1 VGKLAAGL
9 DGLDLL
15 RPSEKALRELRRRLR
30 PAPLKALF
38 EVVAGPLA
46 QPHTPGV
53 RFAGL
58 RTVAFDGLNSLK
70 VPGTDRNRSW
80 LGKIGHR
87 LSGTSLGSSTTRR
100 PRLVLHGVCGRV
112 LMQCPERE
120 AVMTMPKI
128 DHVATVTGDGSVHVQ
143 NLLGGYLGQHFRMTA
158 ENFAAWRQM
167 LRTRYGDE
175 VSDPT
180 PGQWCACGL
189 EAGQCRDD
197 KGAIHPAWQPSP
209 LDELYQRCKDIE
221 DADGGWPGSEVV
233 DIVVDILTRH
243 GYEV

>member
-1 VGKLAAGL
+1 
-9 DGLDLL
+9 
-15 RPSEKALRELRRRLR
+15 
-30 PAPLKALF
+30 
-38 EVVAGPLA
+38 
-46 QPHTPGV
+46 
-53 RFAGL
+53 
-58 RTVAFDGLNSLK
+58 
-70 VPGTDRNRSW
+70 
-80 LGKIGHR
+80 
-87 LSGTSLGSSTTRR
+87 
-100 PRLVLHGVCGRV
+100 
-112 LMQCPERE
+112 
-120 AVMTMPKI
+120 MTMPKM

-197 KGAIHPAWQPSP
+197 KGAVHPAWQPSP
-209 LDELYQRCKDIE
+209 LDELYQRCKDIA

-243 GYEV
+243 RLRSLTQPKYLVVSGSLCPGDRCACRESRPSL